1 MRLIMVHF
9 TRARWH
15 MQQRRGYS
23 KVTETNNRN
32 GFVQSLISA
41 AITRD
46 GLQEAQKTFIKIKK
60 VADKKVIK
68 IVNNRLRSTVLV
80 SFIESKLN
88 TSLQVEV
95 FFKKYRKNTI
105 ASYGLPCKETV
116 VKTYD
121 LANKIDCDN
130 FVTDIEEHMAVT
142 ATNLKTINEQLP
154 VRMKDFQAIT
164 NDSLFAMEIHSSK
177 IVRNN
182 EDPLN
187 SHIELWL
194 VSNLY
199 ETNFTV
205 KVSDIIN
212 HNDITDLIGMYV
224 VFNYKYAFKIKTK
237 DEINRS
243 YRLEQ

>member
-1 MRLIMVHF
+1 MVHF

-15 MQQRRGYS
+15 MQQQRRGYS
-23 KVTETNNRN
+23 KVSGTTNRN

-41 AITRD
+41 AITRE
-46 GLQEAQKTFIKIKK
+46 GLQDAQKTFIKIKK

-88 TSLQVEV
+88 TSMEVEV
-95 FFKKYRKNTI
+95 YFKKYRKNTI
-105 ASYGLPCKETV
+105 EQYGLPCKETI

-121 LANKIDCDN
+121 LSNKIDCDN
-130 FVTDIEEHMAVT
+130 FVLDIENHMAVT
-142 ATNLKTINEQLP
+142 PANLKTINEQLT
-154 VRMKDFQAIT
+154 VRMKDFNYIT
-164 NDSLFAMEIHSSK
+164 KDSLFAMEIHSSK
-177 IVRNN
+177 IIKNKD
-182 EDPLN
+182 DPLN
-187 SHIELWL
+187 SLIELLL

-199 ETNFTV
+199 ETNFTI
-205 KVSDIIN
+205 KVSDIIH

-237 DEINRS
+237 DEILRS
-243 YRLEQ
+243 YKLED